1 MMDPNYS
8 QQLTPRQSQ
17 ILASIAQTISNFSY
31 SPTIGEIAG
40 DIGISRTTA
49 YEHIGELR
57 KKGLLSSLPGKAR
70 SLTLTSKA
78 QRLLEN
84 LGCSDCDAEPVLNP
98 RIKIAG
104 TVAAGTPIEAIED
117 RSELSLADHFSGAD
131 DIFALKVRGDSM
143 IDEDIKDG
151 DYVICKRSSTANNG
165 DIAVAIVDE
174 DNATLKR
181 FYKEPDSVR
190 LQPCNDDYNPIYS
203 RNCRIEGIVV
213 GLVRKL

>member
-1 MMDPNYS
+1 MMASNHN

-17 ILASIAQTISNFSY
+17 ILATIALAISNLSY

-70 SLTLTSKA
+70 SLMLTSKA

-84 LGCSDCDAEPVLNP
+84 LGSSDYNAEPMLKP
-98 RIKIAG
+98 GIKIAG
-104 TVAAGTPIEAIED
+104 TVAAGMPIEAIED
-117 RSELSLADHFSGAD
+117 KSELSLGDHFSGTD
-131 DIFALKVRGDSM
+131 DRFALKVRGDSM
-143 IDEDIKDG
+143 INEDIRDG
-151 DYVICKRSSTANNG
+151 DYVICKRSSSANNG
-165 DIAVAIVDE
+165 DIVIAIVDE

-181 FYKEPDSVR
+181 FYKETDSVR
-190 LQPCNDDYNPIYS
+190 LQPCNDNYKPIYS